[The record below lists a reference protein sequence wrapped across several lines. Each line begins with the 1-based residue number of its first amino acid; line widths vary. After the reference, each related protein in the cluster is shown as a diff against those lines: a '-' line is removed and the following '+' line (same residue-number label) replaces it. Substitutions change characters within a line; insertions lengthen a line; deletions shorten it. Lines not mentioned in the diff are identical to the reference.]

1 MITKTSP
8 AGRPGKVGK
17 PGSNRRKS
25 DLTAPRSQSQEV
37 DVFAQAKDQ
46 FCHQCDEWE
55 GGGE

>member
-1 MITKTSP
+1 MITQKSR

-17 PGSNRRKS
+17 PGSNRRKRN
-25 DLTAPRSQSQEV
+25 LTAPQSHSQEL